1 MTDWAALSVIAAL
14 VGAAISIV
22 TPILRLNTVITK
34 LSATVDSLAKN
45 LETLTSENTRSH
57 ARLHGRIDELVFRE
71 QFRGLPLKKDQPL
84 KYGTQEGYTLD
95 AITGATQT
103 STAVLKTLNN
113 MTDQVIFNGEVE

>member
-45 LETLTSENTRSH
+45 LETLTCENTRSH
-57 ARLHGRIDELVFRE
+57 ARLHGRIVELEDTVGRHE
-71 QFRGLPLKKDQPL
+71 VRL
-84 KYGTQEGYTLD
+84 T
-95 AITGATQT
+95 
-103 STAVLKTLNN
+103 VLESARKG
-113 MTDQVIFNGEVE
+113 QQSR

>member
-1 MTDWAALSVIAAL
+1 MTDWAALSVIAAP

-57 ARLHGRIDELVFRE
+57 ARLHGRIDELEDTVGRHE
-71 QFRGLPLKKDQPL
+71 VRL
-84 KYGTQEGYTLD
+84 T
-95 AITGATQT
+95 
-103 STAVLKTLNN
+103 VLESARKG
-113 MTDQVIFNGEVE
+113 QQSR